1 MVTVLTILG
10 AIFALVTVPLA
21 TVLGLIGFWIAGLP
35 GALIGV
41 LVGLGLQFGD
51 ISFGESSPNVAVSR
65 DDPVDLTVSP
75 RLRQDDAE
83 RARRKCK

>member
-10 AIFALVTVPLA
+10 AIFALITVPIA
-21 TVLGLIGFWIAGLP
+21 TIIGLIGFWIFGFW

-51 ISFGESSPNVAVSR
+51 S
-65 DDPVDLTVSP
+65 
-75 RLRQDDAE
+75 
-83 RARRKCK
+83 